1 MPRTPLFREVRR
13 TLRFAAYLE
22 ATHTPTE
29 EGVERVLEER
39 LRWTR
44 RRFLQTAAVAAAGV
58 LAGVPRLARAAACPS
73 CNDVIIVG
81 AGISGLTCA
90 YRLQQNGVQ
99 ARVLEAATRVGGRM
113 FSLRNHF
120 PDGQLTELGGEF
132 FDSDHRAILGLAGEL
147 GVPIIDLAYVN
158 GTQGNAYWF
167 GGKLIPTDTHLI
179 DAFRPVAAKIVEQTG
194 EDGEGCGVDWKNHP
208 LQGVALDKMSISQWL
223 QENRIASPI
232 ADILKVA
239 YTGEYGLDPD
249 EQSALNLVC
258 LIGTEPGTYELLGE
272 SDERF
277 HAAEGND
284 VIPQRLAQRLEREVE
299 LGTQLVRLGRASDG
313 RYELTVQ
320 RGTAT
325 DVLKAETVVISLP
338 FTVLRQVEIA
348 PALQEELPPA
358 QRQAI
363 RELGYGTNA
372 KLICGFGRRVWA
384 EKGFTGATFSD
395 LGYQSCWET
404 SRGQAGTHGLLT
416 NFLGGKA
423 GVALADGSEG
433 DHAKTFVGQADKL
446 FPGVAKAFTGE
457 AVRFTWP
464 AYKYTQGSYTCY
476 KPGQYQAFAGAEGL
490 ATGGLHFCGEHTSGN
505 YSGFM
510 NGGVESG
517 ERVAREVLD

>member
-22 ATHTPTE
+22 ATHTPTA
-29 EGVERVLEER
+29 EGVERLVEAR

-58 LAGVPRLARAAACPS
+58 LVGAPRFARAASSLKGREA
-73 CNDVIIVG
+73 VIVG
-81 AGISGLTCA
+81 AGISGLVCA

-99 ARVLEAATRVGGRM
+99 ARVIEAATRVGGRM

-132 FDSDHRAILGLAGEL
+132 FDSDHKAILGLAREL
-147 GVPIIDLAYVN
+147 GVPVIDLAYVN

-179 DAFRPVAAKIVEQTG
+179 DAFRPVAAKIREQTG
-194 EDGEGCGVDWKNHP
+194 GGATDVDWETHP
-208 LQGVALDKMSISQWL
+208 PRGVALDRKSISQWL
-223 QENRIASPI
+223 EENQIGAPI

-249 EQSALNLVC
+249 EQSAINLLG
-258 LIGTEPGTYELLGE
+258 LIGTEPDTFALLGE

-277 HAAEGND
+277 HATEGND
-284 VIPQRLAQRLEREVE
+284 VIPQRLAQRLDREVE

-320 RGTAT
+320 RGAAT
-325 DVLKAETVVISLP
+325 EVLKADTVVLSLP
-338 FTVLRQVEIA
+338 FTLLRQVEIA
-348 PALQEELPPA
+348 PELWNALPPA

-363 RELGYGTNA
+363 RELGYGTNS
-372 KLICGFGRRVWA
+372 KLICGFDRRVWA
-384 EKGFTGATFSD
+384 AQGLTGATFSD

-416 NFLGGKA
+416 NYLGGQA
-423 GVALADGSEG
+423 GVALSGGSTEE
-433 DHAKTFVGQADKL
+433 HAKRFTSQADKL

-464 AYKYTQGSYTCY
+464 TSRYTQGSYTCY

-490 ATGGLHFCGEHTSGN
+490 STGGLHVCGEHTSAEF
-505 YSGFM
+505 SGFM
-510 NGGVESG
+510 NGAVESG
-517 ERVAREVLD
+517 ERAAREILD

>member
-1 MPRTPLFREVRR
+1 MPRTPLFRDVRK

-29 EGVERVLEER
+29 EGIERVLAER
-39 LRWTR
+39 FRWTR
-44 RRFLQTAAVAAAGV
+44 RRFLQSAAVAAAGV
-58 LAGVPRLARAAACPS
+58 LVGAPRLARAASCPT

-99 ARVLEAATRVGGRM
+99 ARVIEAATRVGGRM

-132 FDSDHRAILGLAGEL
+132 FDTDHRAILGLAGEL
-147 GVPIIDLAYVN
+147 GVPIIDLAWAN

-179 DAFRPVAAKIVEQTG
+179 DAFRPVAAKIIEQIG
-194 EDGEGCGVDWKNHP
+194 ECRENCGVDWQNHP
-208 LQGVALDKMSISQWL
+208 PAGIALDRKSISQWL
-223 QENRIASPI
+223 QENQIGSPI

-249 EQSALNLVC
+249 QQSALNLVC
-258 LIGTEPGTYELLGE
+258 LIGTEPGAFELLGE

-277 HAAEGND
+277 HAVEGND
-284 VIPQRLAQRLEREVE
+284 MIPQRLAQRLEREVE
-299 LGTQLVRLGRASDG
+299 LGTQLVRLGQTSDG
-313 RYELTVQ
+313 RHELTVQ
-320 RGTAT
+320 RGAT
-325 DVLKAETVVISLP
+325 REVLKADTVVISLP
-338 FTVLRQVEIA
+338 FTMLRKVEID
-348 PALQEELPPA
+348 PALWEKLPPA

-372 KLICGFGRRVWA
+372 KLICGFDRRVWA
-384 EKGFTGATFSD
+384 EKGYTGATFSD

-416 NFLGGKA
+416 NFLGGQA
-423 GVALADGSEG
+423 GVDLADGSEG
-433 DHAKTFVGQADKL
+433 DHAKKFVGQVDKL
-446 FPGVAKAFTGE
+446 FPGVTKAFTGE

-464 AYKYTQGSYTCY
+464 TYPHTLGSYTCY

-490 ATGGLHFCGEHTSGN
+490 ATGGLHFCGEHTSSN

>member
-22 ATHTPTE
+22 ATHTPTA
-29 EGVERVLEER
+29 EGIERVLAER

-44 RRFLQTAAVAAAGV
+44 RRFLQSAAVAAAGV
-58 LAGVPRLARAAACPS
+58 LVGAPRLARAAAPTGS
-73 CNDVIIVG
+73 DVIVVG
-81 AGISGLTCA
+81 AGVSGLTCA
-90 YRLQQNGVQ
+90 YRLQQNGVR
-99 ARVLEAATRVGGRM
+99 ARVIEAATRIGGRM

-147 GVPIIDLAYVN
+147 GVPILDLAYVN

-179 DAFRPVAAKIVEQTG
+179 DAFRPVAARIREQIG
-194 EDGEGCGVDWKNHP
+194 DDGSHCEVDWTHHP
-208 LQGVALDKMSISQWL
+208 PEGVALDRKSISQWL
-223 QENRIASPI
+223 QENRIGAPT

-239 YTGEYGLDPD
+239 YTGEYGLDPE
-249 EQSALNLVC
+249 EQSALNLLC
-258 LIGTEPGTYELLGE
+258 LIGTEPDTFALLGE

-277 HAAEGND
+277 HAVEGND
-284 VIPQRLAQRLEREVE
+284 VIPQRIAQRLEHEVE
-299 LGTQLVRLGRASDG
+299 LGTQLVRLGQASDG

-320 RGTAT
+320 RGAST
-325 DVLKAETVVISLP
+325 DVLKADTVVISLP
-338 FTVLRQVEIA
+338 FTVLRKVEIA
-348 PALQEELPPA
+348 PALWEELPPA

-363 RELGYGTNA
+363 QELGYGTNS
-372 KLICGFGRRVWA
+372 KLICGFDRRVWA

-416 NFLGGKA
+416 NFLGGKV
-423 GVALADGSEG
+423 GVALADGGEEE
-433 DHAKTFVGQADKL
+433 HARKFVGQADKL

-464 AYKYTQGSYTCY
+464 TYRHTLGSYTCY
-476 KPGQYQAFAGAEGL
+476 RPGQYQAFAGAEGL
-490 ATGGLHFCGEHTSGN
+490 STGGLHFCGEHTSPRF
-505 YSGFM
+505 SGFM
-510 NGGVESG
+510 NGAVESG
-517 ERVAREVLD
+517 ERVAREILD

>member
-22 ATHTPTE
+22 ATHTPTA
-29 EGVERVLEER
+29 EGIER
-39 LRWTR
+39 LLEARLHWTR

-58 LAGVPRLARAAACPS
+58 LVGAPRLARAVSSPTG
-73 CNDVIIVG
+73 NEVVIVG
-81 AGISGLTCA
+81 AGVSGLICA

-99 ARVLEAATRVGGRM
+99 ARIIEAATRVGGRM

-132 FDSDHRAILGLAGEL
+132 FDSDHKAILGLAQEL

-179 DAFRPVAAKIVEQTG
+179 DAFRPVAAKIREQTG
-194 EDGEGCGVDWKNHP
+194 GGTCDVDWENHP
-208 LQGVALDKMSISQWL
+208 PRGVALDTKSISQWL
-223 QENRIASPI
+223 QESQIGAPI
-232 ADILKVA
+232 SDILKIA

-249 EQSALNLVC
+249 EQSALNLLC
-258 LIGTEPGTYELLGE
+258 LIGTEPDTFALLGE

-277 HAAEGND
+277 HAVEGND
-284 VIPQRLAQRLEREVE
+284 VIPQRLAQRLDREVE

-320 RGTAT
+320 RGAST
-325 DVLKAETVVISLP
+325 DILKADTVVLSLP
-338 FTVLRQVEIA
+338 FTLLRQVEIA
-348 PALQEELPPA
+348 PEIWNELPPA

-363 RELGYGTNA
+363 RELGYGTNS
-372 KLICGFGRRVWA
+372 KLICGFDRRVWA
-384 EKGFTGATFSD
+384 AQGFTGATFSD

-416 NFLGGKA
+416 NFLGGQA
-423 GVALADGSEG
+423 GVALAGGSEG
-433 DHAKTFVGQADKL
+433 DHAKKFVGQADKL

-464 AYKYTQGSYTCY
+464 TYKYTQGSYTCY

-490 ATGGLHFCGEHTSGN
+490 STGGLHICGEHTSARF
-505 YSGFM
+505 SGFM
-510 NGGVESG
+510 NGAVESG
-517 ERVAREVLD
+517 ERVARELLD

>member
-29 EGVERVLEER
+29 EGIERVLAER

-58 LAGVPRLARAAACPS
+58 LAGVPRLPRAASCPS

-81 AGISGLTCA
+81 AGASGLTCA

-99 ARVLEAATRVGGRM
+99 ARVIEASTRVGGRM
-113 FSLRNHF
+113 YSLRNHF

-147 GVPIIDLAYVN
+147 GVPIIDLAYAN

-167 GGKLIPTDTHLI
+167 GNKLIPTDTHLI
-179 DAFRPVAAKIVEQTG
+179 QAFRPVAAKILEQTG
-194 EDGEGCGVDWKNHP
+194 ECGDGCGVDWQNHP
-208 LQGVALDKMSISQWL
+208 EAGVKLDKKSISQWL
-223 QENRIASPI
+223 QENQIGSPI
-232 ADILKVA
+232 AEILKVA

-249 EQSALNLVC
+249 QQSALNLVC
-258 LIGTEPGTYELLGE
+258 LIGTEPGTFELLGE

-277 HAAEGND
+277 HAIEGND

-299 LGTQLVRLGRASDG
+299 LGTQLVRLGQGSDG

-320 RGTAT
+320 RGAGSE
-325 DVLKAETVVISLP
+325 VLKADTVVITLP
-338 FTVLRQVEIA
+338 FTVLRKVEIA
-348 PALQEELPPA
+348 PALWETLPPA

-363 RELGYGTNA
+363 QELGYGTNS
-372 KLICGFGRRVWA
+372 KLICGFDRRVWA
-384 EKGFTGATFSD
+384 EKGFSGATFSD

-423 GVALADGSEG
+423 GVAIADGSEG
-433 DHAKTFVGQADKL
+433 DQAKKFVGQIDKL
-446 FPGVAKAFTGE
+446 FPGVDKAFTGE

-464 AYKYTQGSYTCY
+464 TYKFTQGSYTCY
-476 KPGQYQAFAGAEGL
+476 KPGQYQAFAGSEGL
-490 ATGGLHFCGEHTSGN
+490 STGGLHFCGEHTSSN

-510 NGGVESG
+510 NGAVESG
-517 ERVAREVLD
+517 ERAAREALD